1 MSPIYVEALKEI
13 DLVTYQWLVLLV
25 RKLRLIY
32 QAACLVDSDI
42 EIYLHQNNFV
52 LLNDIVFCPLQL
64 SIQCCL
70 LDKLLRMSVLVLTG
84 GILCH
89 PIKKQAKLSVK
100 LPKILTIHI
109 FSSSFM
115 CPLT

>member
-52 LLNDIVFCPLQL
+52 LLNDIVFCPLHV
-64 SIQCCL
+64 SILCCL

-84 GILCH
+84 DNFRH
-89 PIKKQAKLSVK
+89 PIKNTSDIIREQKCL
-100 LPKILTIHI
+100 HFI
-109 FSSSFM
+109 FFH
-115 CPLT
+115 